1 MIVAVAANARR
12 GGDPARGLLAALH
25 AGIVGALLI
34 VVLVVVLSSYGP
46 AGLIP
51 DLVPAALTPAD
62 DLANSRIEIQDPY
75 VALLFL
81 SGLLAVALSAVSV
94 MIRRPRPASAD
105 GLAAGE
111 GGGVFGPEPDSDEVR
126 GQV

>member
-1 MIVAVAANARR
+1 
-12 GGDPARGLLAALH
+12 L
-25 AGIVGALLI
+25 
-34 VVLVVVLSSYGP
+34 LSSYGP
-46 AGLIP
+46 ARLIP

-81 SGLLAVALSAVSV
+81 SCLLAFALSAACVV
-94 MIRRPRPASAD
+94 TRRPTPSSAGGPAAR
-105 GLAAGE
+105 E
-111 GGGVFGPEPDSDEVR
+111 GGGVFGPEPDTDEVR